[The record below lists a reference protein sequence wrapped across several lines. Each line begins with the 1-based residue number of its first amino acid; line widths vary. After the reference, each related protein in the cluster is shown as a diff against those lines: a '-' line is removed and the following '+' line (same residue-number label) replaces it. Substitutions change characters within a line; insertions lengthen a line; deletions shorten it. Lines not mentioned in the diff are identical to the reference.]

1 MEVLFFL
8 LEQFPKQ
15 PQHFPPKCSS
25 VCVSRASL
33 VRSIAR
39 LLKVGRLSACEQPSQ
54 TSRMPLTAEGGGVM
68 PGEIPPVTYLG
79 RVGSILLVRAEGRLH
94 LHLLMH

>member
-15 PQHFPPKCSS
+15 PHHFPPKCSS
-25 VCVSRASL
+25 VCVSRASPI
-33 VRSIAR
+33 RSIAVPESG
-39 LLKVGRLSACEQPSQ
+39 KTACGQPSH
-54 TSRMPLTAEGGGVM
+54 TSRMPLTVGGGGGVM
-68 PGEIPPVTYLG
+68 PGEIPPVADLG
-79 RVGSILLVRAEGRLH
+79 RSESMLLFRAESCLH